1 MTNVPRFQ
9 AFQVEVVRAGFV
21 TDLHIRPDGKGAAKV
36 VLFVDLEKRSGE
48 LIGELYALASQHG
61 FSFELD
67 SESRAAM
74 TLPDE

>member
-1 MTNVPRFQ
+1 MTNVERFQ
-9 AFQVEVVRAGFV
+9 AFQVEVVRAGFD
-21 TDLHIRPDGKGAAKV
+21 TGLQIRPDGKGAAEV

-48 LIGELYALASQHG
+48 VIGELYALATRHG

-67 SESRAAM
+67 AESRAAM